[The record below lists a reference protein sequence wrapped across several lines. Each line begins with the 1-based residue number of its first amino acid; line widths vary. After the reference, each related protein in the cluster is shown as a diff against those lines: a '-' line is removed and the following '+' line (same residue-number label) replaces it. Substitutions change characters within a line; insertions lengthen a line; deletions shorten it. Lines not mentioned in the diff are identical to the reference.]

1 MKILAL
7 NTGSS
12 SVKYQLIDTA
22 GGQALA
28 RGVVECAGGPDEAI
42 ADLLRRVAAQGPI
55 HGAGHRVV
63 HGGER
68 FRASVLID
76 AEVERVIES
85 FNYLAPL
92 HNPVNLAGI
101 RAVRHALPELPQ
113 VAVFDTAFHATVPP
127 AAYTYGL
134 PHDLAEKWKIRRY
147 GFHGTSHRY
156 VSQRCRELMGED
168 AARRVIT
175 LHLGNGC
182 SACAVRDGQ
191 AVDSS
196 MGMTPLEGLLM
207 GTRPG
212 DLDPAIPLRLMEWE
226 GWDARE
232 VDHLLNH
239 ASGLKGI
246 SGRSNDMRELLAVA
260 GTGEARA
267 QLAIDVFCHRIRRYI
282 GAFSAVL
289 NGADAVVFTGGIGEN
304 APEIRAR
311 VCAGLDGLGIGL
323 NADLNHSLRGREAD
337 LTAPGARVR
346 VWVIPTNEELLIAR
360 DTAALL
366 RGR

>member
-7 NTGSS
+7 NSGSS

-22 GGQALA
+22 TDAALA
-28 RGVVECAGGPDEAI
+28 RGTEECPHGHDEAI
-42 ADLLRRVAAQGPI
+42 AEILRQAGARGPI
-55 HGAGHRVV
+55 DGVGHRVV

-68 FRASVLID
+68 FRATVRID
-76 AEVERVIES
+76 EEVEREIES
-85 FNYLAPL
+85 LCYLAPL

-101 RAVRHALPELPQ
+101 RAVRHAMPELPQ
-113 VAVFDTAFHATVPP
+113 AAVFDTAFHATVPP

-134 PHDLAEKWKIRRY
+134 PHELAAKWRIRRY

-156 VSQRCRELMGED
+156 VSQRCRELMGAEK
-168 AARRVIT
+168 ARRAVT

-182 SACAVRDGQ
+182 SACAVFDGR

-196 MGMTPLEGLLM
+196 MGMTPLEGLVM

-226 GWDARE
+226 GWDARA
-232 VDHLLNH
+232 VDRLLNH

-246 SGRSNDMRELLAVA
+246 SGVSNDMRELAA
-260 GTGEARA
+260 RAAQGEERA

-282 GAFSAVL
+282 GAFLAVL
-289 NGADAVVFTGGIGEN
+289 NGLDALVFTGGIGEN
-304 APEIRAR
+304 RRDIRAQ
-311 VCAGLDGLGIGL
+311 VCAGLDGLGIELDPARNEASSG
-323 NADLNHSLRGREAD
+323 EAD
-337 LTAPGARVR
+337 VSSAGARVR
-346 VWVIPTNEELLIAR
+346 TWVIPTNEELLIAR

-366 RGR
+366 LG